1 MQQQQQSCEHVTCD
15 SLAVLGSSWT
25 FCGTMVGEAVVL
37 GFDATAAAG
46 TTSDTGDTGDTAS
59 ATATAAT
66 AAAAAD
72 VTHDG
77 STGSTAAA
85 SGTTAATRAAT
96 VASTT
101 SDTTSDAT
109 GDTTAVM
116 PPQQQAEQLSIL
128 ADRLLQQSSAAAAA
142 AASAKSAALAQSAL
156 KPQHFGVLWV
166 HSGRIVGAFVE
177 HADRS
182 ATGSER
188 SAVCAIGRGQ
198 PRVKSTRQLRGAS
211 LQALLAGV

>member
-25 FCGTMVGEAVVL
+25 FCGAMAGETVVL
-37 GFDATAAAG
+37 GFDATAAAAA
-46 TTSDTGDTGDTAS
+46 TSDTSDTRETAGATTTA
-59 ATATAAT
+59 ATATAT
-66 AAAAAD
+66 GD
-72 VTHDG
+72 TLDE
-77 STGSTAAA
+77 SSGSTAAA
-85 SGTTAATRAAT
+85 SSTTAATRAAT
-96 VASTT
+96 VASKT
-101 SDTTSDAT
+101 SDTTSDVT

-128 ADRLLQQSSAAAAA
+128 ADRLLQHSSAAAAA
-142 AASAKSAALAQSAL
+142 AASAKAAALAQRAL

-177 HADRS
+177 HADSS
-182 ATGSER
+182 AAGSER
-188 SAVCAIGRGQ
+188 SAVYAIGRGQ
-198 PRVKSTRQLRGAS
+198 PRVQSTRQLRGAS